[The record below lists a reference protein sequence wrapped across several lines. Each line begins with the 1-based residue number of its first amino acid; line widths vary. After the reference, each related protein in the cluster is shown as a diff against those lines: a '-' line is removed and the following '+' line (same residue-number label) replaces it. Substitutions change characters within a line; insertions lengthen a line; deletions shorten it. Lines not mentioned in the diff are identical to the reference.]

1 MEAIALNST
10 LGGHVLDLR
19 RYTQSPGQK
28 RRYRLVD
35 VETSRFAPVPN
46 LVNGAEPRF
55 AHPSEQEFAR
65 ILDFY
70 GLRWDYEPLSFPLQW
85 HGDRAVEM
93 LTPDFYLPELDLY
106 LELTTMK
113 QSLVT
118 QKNRK
123 IRRLRHLYPEV
134 NIKLLYRRDFHR
146 LLAKFGFG
154 PLVETDLPGISR
166 VLYTERQIQQK
177 VQELGRLISRDY
189 VDRRPV
195 LIGVQ
200 RGMVCFMADV
210 MRHISLPTKMDF
222 MSISHYAGEHGPD
235 IRITKEL
242 DLDIDGSDVI
252 LIEDIVDTG
261 MTLNWLIAQLR
272 SRRPTS
278 VEVCALL
285 DKRARR
291 IADVDIEYVGF
302 EAPDEFLVGY
312 GLDYMES
319 YRNLPFIGVLRP
331 VGT

>member
-1 MEAIALNST
+1 M
-10 LGGHVLDLR
+10 
-19 RYTQSPGQK
+19 
-28 RRYRLVD
+28 VD
-35 VETSRFAPVPN
+35 VETSRFVPVPN
-46 LVNGAEPRF
+46 IVNGAEPRF

-85 HGDRAVEM
+85 DGDRAVEM

-166 VLYTERQIQQK
+166 VLYTERQIHQK
-177 VQELGRLISRDY
+177 VQELGKLISRDY

-210 MRHISLPTKMDF
+210 MRHISLPAKMDF